1 MSAPARQSIPDGRHI
16 AMNMTEQR
24 QPIGSLKISKD
35 VLATIAAMAAKE
47 VEGVY
52 GVAKGQIS
60 KAVAITL
67 SDDIAVIDVRLVL
80 EHTARIPTVSQRVQS
95 AVKEAVQNMTGITV
109 SKVNV
114 VAAGV
119 HYEEAIEND

>member
-1 MSAPARQSIPDGRHI
+1 
-16 AMNMTEQR
+16 MNMTEQK

-35 VLATIAAMAAKE
+35 VLATIATMAAKE